1 MAEDFDTKINV
12 DVRPSLTESV
22 VEVQDLVYEAISD
35 NPILISDY
43 IETARG
49 YLFYLST
56 VRLIYYTFALLILL
70 VSLFSIKQKM
80 RRTLKVASCCA
91 GLLWILALLI
101 TIACVL
107 VSLILGSACE
117 SYFVDRYQISFA

>member
-1 MAEDFDTKINV
+1 VAEDFDTKINV